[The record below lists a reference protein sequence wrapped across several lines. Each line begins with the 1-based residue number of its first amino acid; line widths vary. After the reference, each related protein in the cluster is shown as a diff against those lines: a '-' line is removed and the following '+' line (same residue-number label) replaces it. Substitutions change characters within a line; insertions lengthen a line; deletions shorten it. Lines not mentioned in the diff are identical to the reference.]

1 MIDAT
6 EVERALIGKL
16 SADPALA
23 AALPDGVY
31 YDLAPLGSTK
41 FVIVSLSASR
51 GLYEINDGETLR
63 AFIYVVKGVA
73 LGTASNSVAAADKR
87 IQELIDRQPLDLPP
101 EAGASLMVAR
111 WVDRIR
117 YTENLNNDVW
127 QHRGGRYEI
136 TVTPE

>member
-16 SADPALA
+16 AADATLA
-23 AALPDGVY
+23 AAMPDGVY
-31 YDLAPLGSTK
+31 YDLAPIGSTK
-41 FVIVSLSASR
+41 FIIVSLSSSR
-51 GLYEINDGETLR
+51 GLYELNDGETLR

-73 LGTASNSVAAADKR
+73 LGTGSSAVAAADKR

-101 EAGASLMVAR
+101 EAGATLMVAR

-117 YTENLNNDVW
+117 FTENANNDVW
-127 QHRGGRYEI
+127 QHRGARYEI
-136 TVTPE
+136 TVTPA